1 MYLYAIVALCSYF
14 CEKKIMILSYAN
26 NFLFIKTRKT
36 AGTSIEIAL
45 SIECSK
51 KDVITP
57 ISPNDEI
64 IRKRLLGLLPRNFS
78 SSAKLEEAYRNAI
91 IHKDI
96 DRINSSRKLVEKRQ
110 IYWNHI
116 SADLIKKTVPSGI

>member
-1 MYLYAIVALCSYF
+1 
-14 CEKKIMILSYAN
+14 MILSYTN

-45 SIECSK
+45 SLKCSK

-64 IRKRLLGLLPRNFS
+64 IRKRLFGLLPRNFS
-78 SSAKLEEAYRNAI
+78 SSGKLEEAYRNAI
-91 IHKDI
+91 IHEDI
-96 DRINSSRKLVEKRQ
+96 DRINSSRKLVKKRQ

-116 SADLIKKTVPSGI
+116 SADLIKKTVPIEVYE